1 MISLRTPLQATSLS
15 LVLSLLGCGTSPAT
29 HGASSSGDEDHDHD
43 GAMSCHGHGPEG
55 DFTDAECFARM
66 FDSPERDA
74 WQRPDEMVTLLA
86 IREGMNVV
94 DLGAGTGYF
103 ESRLSTAVG
112 PTGTVLAL
120 DVEPAM
126 LDYMQA
132 RFEREELRN
141 VGIRQI
147 PMNGAELA
155 SDSVDRIL
163 IVNTWHHIEGRT
175 AYASGLRDALRAHGT
190 LTIVDFTLES
200 TEGPPRS
207 MRLTPEVVLEELRA
221 ANLHAEVI
229 EETLPHQWVVRAR
242 QND

>member
-1 MISLRTPLQATSLS
+1 MTSMRSPFGAASFTFLLS
-15 LVLSLLGCGTSPAT
+15 STLLGCGAPPAS
-29 HGASSSGDEDHDHD
+29 HSSSSGGEEEGD
-43 GAMSCHGHGPEG
+43 GMMACHGHGPEG

-66 FDSPERDA
+66 FDAPERDA
-74 WQRPDEMVTLLA
+74 WQRPDEVVTLLA

-103 ESRLSTAVG
+103 ESRLSAAVG

-147 PMNGAELA
+147 PMNGADLA
-155 SDSVDRIL
+155 VDSVDRIL
-163 IVNTWHHIEGRT
+163 IVNTWHHIHERT
-175 AYASGLRDALRAHGT
+175 AYAAGLRDALRAHGT
-190 LTIVDFTLES
+190 ITIVDFTLES
-200 TEGPPRS
+200 TEGPPAA
-207 MRLTPEVVLEELRA
+207 MRLSPEVVIEELEA
-221 ANLHAEVI
+221 ANLHAEVVV
-229 EETLPHQWVVRAR
+229 ETLPNQWVVRAR